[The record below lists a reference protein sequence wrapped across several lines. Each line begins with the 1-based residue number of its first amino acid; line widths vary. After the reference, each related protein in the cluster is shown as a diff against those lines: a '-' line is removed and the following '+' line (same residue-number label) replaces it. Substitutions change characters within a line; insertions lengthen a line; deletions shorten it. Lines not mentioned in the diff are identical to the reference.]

1 MEVKIINAQAE
12 LKNVNLRTENNGDEK
27 VLAVDVKIKANIEAK
42 ELSPLFQDT
51 PGLMG
56 TLFDKGGNVLNP
68 VVEFVYRIPVENI
81 ELVIDDL
88 RPFVGGR
95 IKKNMKLIPRNG
107 GRFEVIMTVQ
117 LTDVGDIR
125 ALVKRL
131 HEEIKVS
138 ITERQQKLGL
148 QSVATG

>member
-1 MEVKIINAQAE
+1 MEVRIINAQAE

-27 VLAVDVKIKANIEAK
+27 VLAVDVKINANIDAK
-42 ELSPLFQDT
+42 ELAPLFSDT

-68 VVEFVYRIPVENI
+68 VVEFLYRIPVENI

-107 GRFEVIMTVQ
+107 SRFEVIMTIQ

-131 HEEIKVS
+131 HEEVKVS